1 MISSS
6 VTERSDPEFTA
17 TVGIPT
23 TCTKFACQTSS
34 CWTATST
41 EEPPRCFSFPS
52 SPTRTSQG
60 WFLRLARARS
70 LVRPRC
76 PVRPPVN
83 PVGRSCR
90 RWHAVLRGRHLWRM
104 QVQGRGNEAGC
115 QPRRATQHTRTKQ
128 TLPSPLLGAPRRRRS
143 DRSLRRR
150 HVRSRQRHPPLFGR
164 RRARALTGQGV
175 RLTVPHVSCAKE
187 PSEYLQEGTRREI

>member
-1 MISSS
+1 MLISYTS
-6 VTERSDPEFTA
+6 PI
-17 TVGIPT
+17 TVSN
-23 TCTKFACQTSS
+23 AVEV
-34 CWTATST
+34 A
-41 EEPPRCFSFPS
+41 R
-52 SPTRTSQG
+52 RR
-60 WFLRLARARS
+60 RL
-70 LVRPRC
+70 LHL
-76 PVRPPVN
+76 RPPAADGY
-83 PVGRSCR
+83 VGGAMRVGLPRLVAWRRRVRRWVQRHSVQLRRWRLQLRPWSETCLRVLRSCR